1 MCINFGVGH
10 CRNAADCGGSGFQ
23 CVNSACQLAGSSGG
37 NSGPSNSNSGGNNS
51 GSPPPSGGN
60 SGSSPPP
67 TSGGSSSN
75 NNSGTK
81 GTTSSN
87 NSGGSNNGN
96 SNSNSGSNSSGN
108 SNSNSKGT
116 STATNSIS
124 SPNPTN
130 TQNSAPA
137 VSGNPSSTNNDNTED
152 PLNNQGANDN
162 SGNSNGVSINDFQ
175 KALIVT
181 LICAAIVAFLVVY
194 LFVNY
199 QDKIKDKI
207 FGKKKSDID
216 SAPGSPIPISS
227 QSSQS
232 TPVVTASNINGSSN
246 GPGVDAYNQRQAP
259 DTQPRFQYSPSVGSS
274 IPLYTNSTNIS
285 FTGNQTSSIHLQP
298 NGTLPSRNSWNGSQV
313 SQHLS
318 PMLHSNQPVQTPPI
332 QYGELPIMLNNRSSQ
347 AVESI
352 PPTLIV
358 PPTSKNN
365 TAQI

>member
-1 MCINFGVGH
+1 MNECTDFGFSH
-10 CRNAADCGGSGFQ
+10 CKSNANCGDIPGYVCVNQQCVAPSQGGSG
-23 CVNSACQLAGSSGG
+23 G
-37 NSGPSNSNSGGNNS
+37 

-60 SGSSPPP
+60 SGSPPP

-75 NNSGTK
+75 SNSGTK

-87 NSGGSNNGN
+87 NSGGSNNGNSNSNSGSNSNSN

-137 VSGNPSSTNNDNTED
+137 VSGNPSSTNNDNTE
-152 PLNNQGANDN
+152 NNQGVNDN

-207 FGKKKSDID
+207 FGKKKSDTD

-227 QSSQS
+227 QGSQS
-232 TPVVTASNINGSSN
+232 TPVVTASNINN
-246 GPGVDAYNQRQAP
+246 APLVDAYNQRQAP

-274 IPLYTNSTNIS
+274 IPLYTNSTTIS

-313 SQHLS
+313 SQHPS
-318 PMLHSNQPVQTPPI
+318 PMLHSIQPVQTPPI

-358 PPTSKNN
+358 PPTGKNN